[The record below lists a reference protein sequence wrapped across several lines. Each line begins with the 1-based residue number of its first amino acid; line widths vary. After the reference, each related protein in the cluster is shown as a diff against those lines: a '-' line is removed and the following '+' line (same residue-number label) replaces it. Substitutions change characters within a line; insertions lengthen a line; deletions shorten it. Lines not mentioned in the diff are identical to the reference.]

1 MARGQSRLDRLLG
14 LLRTGPSEAA
24 RLAAGRQ
31 LGVIQR
37 EHPEQLHA
45 LLQRVLCYLFHE
57 EWETR
62 RAAAHALEE
71 IAEAV
76 TTWQP
81 SHPDAASAEV
91 EAAARDEAAGAWLSF
106 ESFAIDRV
114 LLHGAPLLAS
124 GGQEFEANDAADDRP
139 HERLLRQRALLQEQ
153 LGLDAIGSA
162 IGGREQREMMD
173 LIKED
178 DVVGAGRAAAA
189 SHRAAAADAQQ
200 LAAARLI
207 TEELAASGGALSER
221 ARNTLKRKAR
231 RAAKLATDGG
241 ADGVVVQLPMAKR
254 ARRLEPTAAPT
265 PRATAS
271 DGSAGS
277 PSVAAAAADGEGEA
291 AGAACCAAP
300 AAVQAASVDDPA
312 GDAVAAVD
320 DATAWERCDQWP
332 FEPLCA
338 ELRCS
343 LFQPRWQRRHG
354 AALGLRAVLRAHAA
368 TAGVVGGV
376 SARVR
381 DELRAQWLQDC
392 ALRLICVLSLDR
404 FGDWATGDKVVAPV
418 RETAAQALAV
428 LLQPM
433 TAAAAAQ
440 VAEALLAM
448 ARQPTWEVRHA
459 RFGALHGAQHACAHY
474 DALSP
479 HRFVTLPCSVSNTC
493 SLCAPTCCQRSCR
506 RQLKRSEP
514 PSRTTTTTTYVALL
528 PRLSGESRHASARCS
543 RRARWAPCWARSGT
557 CSSSSTSSH
566 PRRRT

>member
-1 MARGQSRLDRLLG
+1 MMARPSRLDRLLG

-31 LGVIQR
+31 LGAIQR

-91 EAAARDEAAGAWLSF
+91 EAAARDEASGAWLSF

-114 LLHGAPLLAS
+114 LAHGAPLLAS

-178 DVVGAGRAAAA
+178 DVLGAGRAAAA
-189 SHRAAAADAQQ
+189 SHRAAAADAHQ

-207 TEELAASGGALSER
+207 AEELAASGGALSER

-254 ARRLEPTAAPT
+254 RGGSSQRQHQRHAQQPRMGRPAARRS
-265 PRATAS
+265 R
-271 DGSAGS
+271 
-277 PSVAAAAADGEGEA
+277 
-291 AGAACCAAP
+291 
-300 AAVQAASVDDPA
+300 
-312 GDAVAAVD
+312 
-320 DATAWERCDQWP
+320 
-332 FEPLCA
+332 
-338 ELRCS
+338 
-343 LFQPRWQRRHG
+343 
-354 AALGLRAVLRAHAA
+354 
-368 TAGVVGGV
+368 
-376 SARVR
+376 
-381 DELRAQWLQDC
+381 
-392 ALRLICVLSLDR
+392 LRLPTTKAKRRELKVLLHWLPSKLRQGMIRRAMRWRLWTMRRRGRGATSGHSSRCVLSCAAHSSSHVGSAD
-404 FGDWATGDKVVAPV
+404 
-418 RETAAQALAV
+418 TAL
-428 LLQPM
+428 
-433 TAAAAAQ
+433 
-440 VAEALLAM
+440 
-448 ARQPTWEVRHA
+448 RW
-459 RFGALHGAQHACAHY
+459 G
-474 DALSP
+474 
-479 HRFVTLPCSVSNTC
+479 
-493 SLCAPTCCQRSCR
+493 CAPCCARMRPRRVRWGACPHGCATSC
-506 RQLKRSEP
+506 
-514 PSRTTTTTTYVALL
+514 V
-528 PRLSGESRHASARCS
+528 
-543 RRARWAPCWARSGT
+543 RSGCRT
-557 CSSSSTSSH
+557 APSGSSVYSLSIGLGIGPLVIRSSH
-566 PRRRT
+566 PFARRQRKRSRCCSSR